1 MDAGGADDLEGLRRQ
16 LLRFADDLR
25 VMVERESSRRRELED
40 AYRALSSS
48 YTAMVRTH
56 PIIGETIVKPQQFLG
71 DAVQIIRY
79 HHERWDGRGYPH
91 GLAGEDIFLPAR
103 IFMLADTFDAMT
115 TDRPYRKALPI
126 DTVLEEIDRNA
137 GTQFDPEVARAWIDL
152 VQERERAG
160 SSVTM
165 P

>member
-1 MDAGGADDLEGLRRQ
+1 MLTQ
-16 LLRFADDLR
+16 
-25 VMVERESSRRRELED
+25 
-40 AYRALSSS
+40 
-48 YTAMVRTH
+48 
-56 PIIGETIVKPQQFLG
+56 
-71 DAVQIIRY
+71 
-79 HHERWDGRGYPH
+79 RWDGRGYPH

-115 TDRPYRKALPI
+115 TDRPDRKALPI
-126 DTVLEEIDRNA
+126 DVVLEEIDRNA
-137 GTQFDPEVARAWIDL
+137 GTQFDLEVVRAQIDL